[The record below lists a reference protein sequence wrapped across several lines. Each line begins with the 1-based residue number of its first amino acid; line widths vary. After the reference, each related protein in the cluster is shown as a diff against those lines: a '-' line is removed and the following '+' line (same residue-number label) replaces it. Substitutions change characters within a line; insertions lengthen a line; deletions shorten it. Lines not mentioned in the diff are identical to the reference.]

1 MPTKR
6 RSMKNLLKVALV
18 AAAVAGLASG
28 PAQAASKPAKATL
41 DAAHPKV
48 AWTGSAGNVNPVACT
63 GPLACEHFALKI
75 VPVPGQ
81 PVRIV
86 VDVPA
91 GADYDLYVY
100 SPNGGEVGNSGNL
113 PGEDEVVLLK
123 APKPGV
129 YDVVVQPYLIVPGT
143 AYKAQAAFVPAKK

>member
-1 MPTKR
+1 
-6 RSMKNLLKVALV
+6 MKKLLKVALV
-18 AAAVAGLASG
+18 AVAVAGLASG
-28 PAQAASKPAKATL
+28 SAQAASKPSKATL

-48 AWTGSAGNVNPVACT
+48 KWTGAANNVNPVECV

-81 PVRIV
+81 NVRIF
-86 VDVPA
+86 VDVPDHM
-91 GADYDLYVY
+91 DYDLYVY
-100 SPNGGEVGNSGNL
+100 APNGVEVGSSGNL

-143 AYKAQAAFVPAKK
+143 AYKATAAFVAPKK

>member
-6 RSMKNLLKVALV
+6 RSMKKLVKVALV
-18 AAAVAGLASG
+18 AVAVAGLATGS
-28 PAQAASKPAKATL
+28 AQAASKPAKGTL

-48 AWTGSAGNVNPVACT
+48 AWTGAASNVNPVECV

-75 VPVPGQ
+75 VPVAGQ
-81 PVRIV
+81 NVRV
-86 VDVPA
+86 TLDVPDN
-91 GADYDLYVY
+91 ADFDLYIY
-100 SPNGGEVGNSGNL
+100 APNGIEAGNSGNL

-129 YDVVVQPYLIVPGT
+129 YDVVIQPYLVVPGT
-143 AYKAQAAFVPAKK
+143 AYKATAAFAAPKK